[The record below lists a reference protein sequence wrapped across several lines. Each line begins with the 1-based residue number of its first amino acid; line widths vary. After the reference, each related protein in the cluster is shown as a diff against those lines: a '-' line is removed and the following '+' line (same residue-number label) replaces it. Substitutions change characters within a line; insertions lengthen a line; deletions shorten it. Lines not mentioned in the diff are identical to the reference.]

1 MGSASLRN
9 ISVYTLQ
16 TCADVHL
23 LKEGVD
29 LFNEAQRHFRATWSG
44 DAGLTHAAAVP
55 ESEAPE
61 GPAERYW
68 SVSEV
73 MASLRPSLPP
83 DGALLVFTSELLAS
97 GRLVEVQSQVALVS
111 TFGWDV
117 DADPPRVDAFALYNL
132 AACAFRLAGGH
143 LHEAQ
148 TQPHDAPQGCL
159 FDANVPDA
167 DRGLCALKIRLRC
180 GYLCASHRVRLSSFE
195 SQCDEPLD
203 AIDRVL
209 DRVRTRAASTSQ
221 KGRATAKRTRQGRT
235 LFSWVH
241 LSDVHVGHGDESHVE
256 DQKLTLQ
263 EVERD
268 LKRLVAAVNVA
279 PDVVLVTGDLAFS
292 GATRTV
298 DEYKRAKH
306 WLRRV
311 AASAGLTEKSVFLVP
326 GNHDVQRAVDSDADV
341 AALVRD
347 VRTGVR
353 TLDKVLANAADRAR
367 LARRME
373 NYLKFAR
380 GFAPTHDRSETRAG
394 ASPALWWQTTIDKGR
409 GLRVRLVGLNTALV
423 CADEKTFG
431 TDQRVLAVGM
441 RQLREAFESEFTRDD
456 GVIVVMTHHPFVGE
470 WLRDERAVREWVRSH
485 AHMHL
490 TGHVHDADSSALRQG
505 GGDEFITIAAGAVH
519 EEAPKGGARARH
531 GYSMG
536 AMQSD
541 DDRTW
546 VRVWPRMWSEKR
558 RGFRADVELLAD
570 GEICHDLDV
579 ELPALRGVGR

>member
-1 MGSASLRN
+1 MPR
-9 ISVYTLQ
+9 
-16 TCADVHL
+16 
-23 LKEGVD
+23 
-29 LFNEAQRHFRATWSG
+29 
-44 DAGLTHAAAVP
+44 
-55 ESEAPE
+55 
-61 GPAERYW
+61 
-68 SVSEV
+68 
-73 MASLRPSLPP
+73 

-97 GRLVEVQSQVALVS
+97 GAYVEVQSRVTLVS

-117 DADPPRVDAFALYNL
+117 DADPPRVDVFALYNL
-132 AACAFRLAGGH
+132 AACAFRIAGGH

-148 TQPHDAPQGCL
+148 TLPHRAPIGCL

-195 SQCDEPLD
+195 LQCDEPLD

-209 DRVRTRAASTSQ
+209 DRVRTRATSTSP
-221 KGRATAKRTRQGRT
+221 KGRALSKRVRQGRT

-241 LSDVHVGHGDESHVE
+241 LSDVHVGHGDDGYVE

-268 LKRLVAAVNVA
+268 LKRLVSTANVT
-279 PDVVLVTGDLAFS
+279 PDAVLVTGDLAFS
-292 GATRTV
+292 GATRTE
-298 DEYKRAKH
+298 DEYKRAKQ

-311 AASAGLTEKSVFLVP
+311 AASAGLTEKSVYLVP
-326 GNHDVQRAVDSDADV
+326 GNHDVQRAVDSDPDV

-347 VRTGVR
+347 VRAGVR
-353 TLDKVLANAADRAR
+353 TLDRALANAADRAM

-380 GFAPTHDRSETRAG
+380 GFAPTRDRSETKAG
-394 ASPALWWQTTIDKGR
+394 ASSALWWRCTIDKGR
-409 GLRVRLVGLNTALV
+409 GLRVSLVGLNTALV
-423 CADEKTFG
+423 SAEEKTFG
-431 TDQRVLAVGM
+431 TDQRALSVGM
-441 RQLREAFESEFTRDD
+441 RQLREAFESDFTRDD
-456 GVIVVMTHHPFVGE
+456 GLIVVMTHHPFVGG
-470 WLRDERAVREWVRSH
+470 WLRDERTVREWIQSR

-490 TGHVHDADSSALRQG
+490 TGHVHDADSSLLRQG
-505 GGDEFITIAAGAVH
+505 GGNEFITIAAGAVH
-519 EEAPKGGARARH
+519 EEASKGGARARH

-536 AMQSD
+536 AVQSD

-570 GEICHDLDV
+570 GELCHDLDV
-579 ELPALRGVGR
+579 DLPALRGAGR